1 MAVKPPDG
9 ESLNDAQ
16 ILVVMWCRL
25 KTTINVLGTQGII
38 PQTLADS
45 MTEALDLF
53 KPPTLFQDARK

>member
-9 ESLNDAQ
+9 EPLNDAQ
-16 ILVVMWCRL
+16 ILVVMWVRL
-25 KTTINVLGTQGII
+25 RATIQVLGTQGVIN
-38 PQTLADS
+38 QTLADS